1 MQIKLVVVVV
11 VVVAFDDNL
20 KADARDNEGRGVDKC
35 SERVVSDRS
44 PFFDEK

>member
-1 MQIKLVVVVV
+1 MQIKLVVV

-20 KADARDNEGRGVDKC
+20 KAYARDNERRGIDKC